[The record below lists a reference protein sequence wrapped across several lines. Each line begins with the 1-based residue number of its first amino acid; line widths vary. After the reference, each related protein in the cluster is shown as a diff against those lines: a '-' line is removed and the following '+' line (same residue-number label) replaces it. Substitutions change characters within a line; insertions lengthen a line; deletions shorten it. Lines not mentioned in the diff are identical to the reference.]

1 MSWDWEGLYVALSR
15 VKYRDHI
22 RLAINRDRDDL
33 DMEYMADLKKNKY
46 TDCFFSGFEQSID
59 SEARIWNRNLALK
72 AAGFDKSGDTHL
84 HVYYDTSKRSKKGR

>member
-1 MSWDWEGLYVALSR
+1 MSWEGLYVALSR

-46 TDCFFSGFEQSID
+46 TDCFFRGFEQSVD
-59 SEARIWNRNLALK
+59 SEARIWNRNLAWK
-72 AAGFDKSGDTHL
+72 AARFDKSHL
-84 HVYYDTSKRSKKGR
+84 DIHYDTSKRSKKGR